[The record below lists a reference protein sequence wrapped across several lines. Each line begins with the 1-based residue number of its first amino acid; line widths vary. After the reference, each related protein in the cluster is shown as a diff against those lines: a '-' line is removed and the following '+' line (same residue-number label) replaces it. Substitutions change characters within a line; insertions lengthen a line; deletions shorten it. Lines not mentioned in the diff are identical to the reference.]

1 VLTTPA
7 RKLAAL
13 RRHQP
18 ENSPAARLRDD
29 AHITDRAIRLASR
42 HQARENHM
50 RKLILISVLALASV
64 TAQAGQ
70 QRGLVLASGD
80 APNSSERIESVN
92 PEPRKTDVKPE
103 APRPARETLAPAS
116 SPAKQVFAPAK
127 KQVFTPVKQA
137 SSLANRVQARGYENQ
152 EAEARRIAALYGV
165 SW

>member
-1 VLTTPA
+1 
-7 RKLAAL
+7 
-13 RRHQP
+13 
-18 ENSPAARLRDD
+18 
-29 AHITDRAIRLASR
+29 
-42 HQARENHM
+42 M
-50 RKLILISVLALASV
+50 RKVILISVLALASV

-92 PEPRKTDVKPE
+92 PEERKADVKPE
-103 APRPARETLAPAS
+103 APRPARETLAPVKPAS
-116 SPAKQVFAPAK
+116 SPAKQVFTPAK